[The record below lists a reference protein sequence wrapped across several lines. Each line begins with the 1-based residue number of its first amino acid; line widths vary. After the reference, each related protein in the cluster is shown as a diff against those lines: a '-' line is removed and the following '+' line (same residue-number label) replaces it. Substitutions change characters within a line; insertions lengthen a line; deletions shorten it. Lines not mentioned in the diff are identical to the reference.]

1 MKNARV
7 AALSIITGGGKWIEM
22 TIPADPLYQHF
33 LFTAER
39 RFWRCV
45 ETAERSQICRRS
57 RQLGPQN
64 TLGKGYPEPRA
75 DAGAVEAKFRE
86 RLATIEGGKASATAA
101 EVISSPGDKAH
112 LLEGQAFDGLEKR
125 PSAGRASSS
134 NSENH
139 SVT

>member
-7 AALSIITGGGKWIEM
+7 AALSIITSGGKWIEM

-57 RQLGPQN
+57 R
-64 TLGKGYPEPRA
+64 
-75 DAGAVEAKFRE
+75 
-86 RLATIEGGKASATAA
+86 
-101 EVISSPGDKAH
+101 
-112 LLEGQAFDGLEKR
+112 
-125 PSAGRASSS
+125 
-134 NSENH
+134 
-139 SVT
+139 